1 MSIPWLSNSWCS
13 RDSGQMTV
21 EFCVLM
27 PVVVVV
33 LLVTYNVVCYVSL
46 CAQFDRCA
54 RDAVVSAG
62 TSPSGKATQAS
73 AVQEITEILE
83 ASMQSKLCEIEVC
96 SKAGAHTESSETGT
110 LRFLI
115 SPLLTTYT
123 CTMHYKPWPTNFQVA
138 GMTIDFGARVDHT
151 QTLVV
156 DRFRAMVVA

>member
-1 MSIPWLSNSWCS
+1 MSWFKNSWFS
-13 RDSGQMTV
+13 RESGQMTV

-33 LLVTYNVVCYVSL
+33 LLVAYNVVCYVSL

-73 AVQEITEILE
+73 AVEEITETLQ
-83 ASMQSKLCEIEVC
+83 ASMQSKLCEIEVFAQ
-96 SKAGAHTESSETGT
+96 AGAHTESKEKGS

-123 CTMHYKPWPTNFQVA
+123 CTMHYKPWPLNFQIA
-138 GMTIDFGARVDHT
+138 GMNIDFGASVDHT